1 MDNKKTIVGHEKPM
15 LLVVMGVSG
24 SGKSTV
30 AQQLAQQ
37 LSLTFV
43 EADNFHSVKSK
54 AWMAAGKPLTDEMRT
69 PWVESIVSHLSQ
81 LLSDRQHV
89 VLSFSGLKKA
99 HRQKL
104 NALAYETLFIYLQ
117 GDEALI
123 SKRLVSRADHFFEPS
138 LLTSQFNA
146 LECPLL
152 LKEKNV
158 VSIDISDL
166 LTDIVEKITVI
177 VRQQYPATD
186 FNSYVSVQNATG
198 APQRVAG
205 HMIASDEPGLGIA
218 PNIDAL
224 GQAKAEYK
232 Q

>member
-1 MDNKKTIVGHEKPM
+1 MDNKKTVVGHEKPM

-69 PWVESIVSHLSQ
+69 LWVESIVSHLSQ
-81 LLSDRQHV
+81 LLLDRQHV

-166 LTDIVEKITVI
+166 LTEIVEKITVI
-177 VRQQYPATD
+177 VRQQYPYLKQTENVAKKALLPHA
-186 FNSYVSVQNATG
+186 VSGRCLHRQ
-198 APQRVAG
+198 
-205 HMIASDEPGLGIA
+205 H
-218 PNIDAL
+218 
-224 GQAKAEYK
+224 
-232 Q
+232 